1 MADAV
6 SDPEVVETV
15 HIENVE
21 TSPEMDNM
29 DGSLE
34 QDDASEYLKKRLLT
48 LGPSLLTP
56 TH

>member
-6 SDPEVVETV
+6 SEPEEVETV

-21 TSPEMDNM
+21 TYPEKDNIES
-29 DGSLE
+29 DLE
-34 QDDASEYLKKRLLT
+34 QDDASEYLKKASVT
-48 LGPSLLTP
+48 PSPSLLTP

>member
-6 SDPEVVETV
+6 SDPEEVETV

-29 DGSLE
+29 EGGLE
-34 QDDASEYLKKRLLT
+34 QDDASEYLKKRL
-48 LGPSLLTP
+48 
-56 TH
+56 